1 VYIYC
6 ILTYFIFFAMRAYWR
21 LSCDYSVRYIKD
33 SMVNCTNYYVKT
45 TDTTEN
51 ETWNCWPSE
60 SHDLI
65 PDFVRVHDI
74 GVFFVL
80 FRLSVVFVFV
90 FVFVFCFFFGFVY
103 LFCFCCF
110 RITFYWKK
118 LFWTRYTV
126 LIFVINKLLHF
137 L

>member
-45 TDTTEN
+45 TDTTKN

-80 FRLSVVFVFV
+80 FHLSVVFVFV
-90 FVFVFCFFFGFVY
+90 LFFVFCFFLVLFIYFV
-103 LFCFCCF
+103 FV
-110 RITFYWKK
+110 
-118 LFWTRYTV
+118 V
-126 LIFVINKLLHF
+126 LELHF
-137 L
+137 IEKIYSEHGTLFSSL